1 MRVLEASEVIFDASV
16 TVEDRFHGC
25 VRYSR
30 VPSASRLP
38 RQHRLAFDTPV
49 RVVSRNR
56 RDAAWWRLREDCN
69 AAISRGAE
77 SGSEMGAFSLT
88 HLAERMSGFEQRL
101 GEFTPVGLVTGI
113 IRID

>member
-1 MRVLEASEVIFDASV
+1 MRVLEASEVIFDGRV
-16 TVEDRFHGC
+16 TVEDRFRGC

-30 VPSASRLP
+30 VPAASTLP
-38 RQHRLAFDTPV
+38 RVHRVAFDTPV

-56 RDAAWWRLREDCN
+56 RDAAWWRLREDCD

-77 SGSEMGAFSLT
+77 NGSEMGAFSLT
-88 HLAERMSGFEQRL
+88 QLAERMAGFEQRL